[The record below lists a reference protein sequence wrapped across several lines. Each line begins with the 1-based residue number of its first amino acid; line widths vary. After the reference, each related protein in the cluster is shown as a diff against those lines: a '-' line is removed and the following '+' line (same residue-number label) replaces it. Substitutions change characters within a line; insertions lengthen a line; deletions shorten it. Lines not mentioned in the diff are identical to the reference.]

1 MKRFMVGMA
10 AVIVL
15 ASFFI
20 FLVMAADAA
29 DLPPLNDGSDHGDP
43 PYLTESGWK
52 PLLNG
57 KDLSGWEVVD
67 PNKKGDRKSV
77 V

>member
-1 MKRFMVGMA
+1 MKHFLAGMA
-10 AVIVL
+10 AAIVL
-15 ASFFI
+15 ASFFV
-20 FLVMAADAA
+20 FLIMAA

-57 KDLSGWEVVD
+57 KD
-67 PNKKGDRKSV
+67 
-77 V
+77 